1 MKKALPVLSICALL
15 FAPGVSSAQEVIN
28 FNAFN
33 AGDTLENVFST
44 PGNVGPVVVDG
55 VRPGSSDNEAT
66 AFDSSNPT
74 CDDFDLG
81 TPNETCDMA
90 GPGVGA
96 GGEMGMIGTEN
107 CQDLD
112 IVAIIQEGPEG
123 ADQPCAPDDAD
134 LVGAELSFDFSA
146 VGTVTMNSLK
156 VLDIENAE
164 VKGAVVNLYGPVPDA
179 ALLATFPLPEVG
191 DNGLATV
198 FLGPT
203 AGVEVMVVK
212 LNGSGAIDDI
222 EFEEERG
229 SDGCTPGYWRQ
240 LHHFDSWMGA
250 APADDFNTTF
260 MVDVEWGR
268 KCRADS
274 NGDIT
279 LGQGVRCRGGG
290 KNALAR
296 HGVAALLNANQTDVA
311 FGLTASEVKA
321 IVKAGLDAG
330 TKAAATAA
338 KNLLATENEL
348 GCPLN

>member
-15 FAPGVSSAQEVIN
+15 IAPGVGSAQETIN
-28 FNAFN
+28 FNGFS
-33 AGDTLENVFST
+33 AGDTLDQVFST

-81 TPNETCDMA
+81 TPNEDFM

-96 GGEMGMIGTEN
+96 GGEMGSSFQNDE
-107 CQDLD
+107 DLD
-112 IVAIIQEGPEG
+112 IVAIIQE
-123 ADQPCAPDDAD
+123 DTDCVPDDAD
-134 LVGAELSFDFSA
+134 LIGAEFVFDFSA
-146 VGTVTMNSLK
+146 VGTVTVHSLK
-156 VLDIENAE
+156 VLDIENPE
-164 VKGAVVNLYGPVPDA
+164 EKGAVVELFGPVPDA
-179 ALLATFPLPEVG
+179 ILLASFPLPEVG
-191 DNGLATV
+191 DNGLDTV
-198 FLGPT
+198 SLGDT
-203 AGVEVMVVK
+203 EGVEVMVVK

-222 EFEEERG
+222 VFDEETEG
-229 SDGCTPGYWRQ
+229 GDGCTPGYWRQ
-240 LHHFDSWMGA
+240 LHHLDSWMGVG
-250 APADDFNTTF
+250 PMNDFNTTF

-268 KCRADS
+268 KCRADGM
-274 NGDIT
+274 GDIT
-279 LGQGVRCRGGG
+279 LLKGTRCRGGG

-330 TKAAATAA
+330 TKSAANAA
-338 KNLLATENEL
+338 KNILAAENEL